1 MASLQSPTLG
11 GLLPESGNSAGV
23 GLGWRRRSP
32 ALAKLQEGKTFQAK
46 RESAQSAQVE
56 RRNKNAEATPLPRL
70 PK

>member
-23 GLGWRRRSP
+23 GLGWRHSP

-46 RESAQSAQVE
+46 RGSAQSAQVE